1 MSNRLMLKLA
11 RFPSSSLLVGDTYSE
26 VLFMAL
32 IQTVLSFLV
41 ALLILVSIHEFGHF
55 YVARRC
61 GVKVLRFSIG
71 FGRVLWSWRDRQG
84 TEYTLAALPLGGYV
98 KMLDEREAVVA
109 PEDRELAFNN
119 KSVWQ
124 RIAIVAA
131 GPLANFLL
139 AILLFWGLLLQG
151 QRDLVPIIGTVVS
164 GSIAAQA
171 GLEKG
176 QEIISVDGELTP
188 TWQALNRALLNRLGE
203 TGKISF
209 AVAYPDSSFQ
219 YKSEAQLVD
228 WLRDVTDPDPVAGL
242 GLTLHLPSIP
252 PVVGEIIPQGA
263 ADKSGLKVGDR
274 IVRADNL
281 SIRDWQA
288 WVEFV
293 RKRPGTAIQVS
304 VEREGELVDIL
315 LTPESIEEDGQR
327 FGRIGA
333 GVKAYSLP
341 ENMIRSYDYSIAGA
355 FVAGVD
361 KTWETSKFV
370 LLSVKKLILGEI
382 STKNLSGPI
391 TIAKVAGS
399 SAEGGLRSFIGFVA
413 LLSVFLAVFNLLPI
427 PVLDGGHL
435 FYYLIEVIKGKP
447 VSDKVQMLGYQVGL
461 FLVISLSV
469 LALYN
474 DIMRL

>member
-1 MSNRLMLKLA
+1 M
-11 RFPSSSLLVGDTYSE
+11 E
-26 VLFMAL
+26 L
-32 IQTVLSFLV
+32 IQTIVSFLV

-61 GVKVLRFSIG
+61 GVKVHRFSIG
-71 FGRVLWSWRDRQG
+71 FGKVLWSWRDKQG
-84 TEYTLAALPLGGYV
+84 TEYALAALPLGGYV
-98 KMLDEREAVVA
+98 KMLDEREGEVA
-109 PEDRELAFNN
+109 PEERHMAFNN
-119 KSVWQ
+119 KTVWQ

-151 QRDLVPIIGTVVS
+151 QRDLIPVIDNVAP

-176 QEIISVDGELTP
+176 QEIVAIDGQLTP
-188 TWQALNRALLNRLGE
+188 TWQALNKALLNRLGE
-203 TGKISF
+203 TGTISF
-209 AVAYPDSSFQ
+209 KVSYPDSSFN
-219 YKSEAQLVD
+219 YESEAQLVD
-228 WLRDVTDPDPVAGL
+228 WLRESMDPDPVAGL
-242 GLTLHLPSIP
+242 GIALYLPKIP
-252 PVVGEIIPQGA
+252 PIIGEVVA
-263 ADKSGLKVGDR
+263 ASPAEKAGLKTGDK
-274 IVRADNL
+274 ILQVDE
-281 SIRDWQA
+281 ITITDWQT
-288 WVEFV
+288 WVEYV
-293 RKRPGTAIQVS
+293 RKRPGSALQVS
-304 VEREGELVDIL
+304 LERDAQVIEVTLVPELVADRGEHL
-315 LTPESIEEDGQR
+315 
-327 FGRIGA
+327 GRVGV
-333 GVKAYSLP
+333 GVKAYTLP
-341 ENMIRSYDYSIAGA
+341 EDMIRTYEYSVAGA
-355 FVAGVD
+355 FVAGVN
-361 KTWETSKFV
+361 KTWETSGFV

-435 FYYLIEVIKGKP
+435 FYYLIEVIKRKP

>member
-1 MSNRLMLKLA
+1 M
-11 RFPSSSLLVGDTYSE
+11 E
-26 VLFMAL
+26 L
-32 IQTVLSFLV
+32 IQTIASFLV

-61 GVKVLRFSIG
+61 GVKVHRFSIG
-71 FGRVLWSWRDRQG
+71 FGKVLWSWRDQQG
-84 TEYTLAALPLGGYV
+84 IEYALAALPLGGYV
-98 KMLDEREAVVA
+98 KMLDEREGDVA
-109 PEDRELAFNN
+109 PEECHLAFNN
-119 KSVWQ
+119 KTVWQ

-139 AILLFWGLLLQG
+139 AIILFWGLLLQG
-151 QRDLVPIIGTVVS
+151 QRDLIPLIDSVAP

-176 QEIISVDGELTP
+176 QEIVAIDGQPTP
-188 TWQALNRALLNRLGE
+188 TWQALNKVLLNRLGE
-203 TGKISF
+203 SGKISF
-209 AVAYPDSSFQ
+209 RVAYPDSSFN
-219 YKSEAQLVD
+219 YESEAQLVD
-228 WLRDVTDPDPVAGL
+228 WLRESAEPDPIAGL
-242 GLTLHLPSIP
+242 GITLFLPKIP
-252 PVVGEIIPQGA
+252 PIIGEVLASSPA
-263 ADKSGLKVGDR
+263 EKAGLKAGDK
-274 IVRADNL
+274 ILQVDDLVIN
-281 SIRDWQA
+281 DWQS
-288 WVEFV
+288 WVEYV
-293 RKRPGTAIQVS
+293 RKRPGNALIVSLERDAQV
-304 VEREGELVDIL
+304 VQITLIPELV
-315 LTPESIEEDGQR
+315 EERGER
-327 FGRIGA
+327 LGRVGV
-333 GVKAYSLP
+333 GVKAYTLP
-341 ENMIRSYDYSIAGA
+341 EELIRSYEYSVVGA
-355 FVAGVD
+355 FVAGVN
-361 KTWETSKFV
+361 KTWETSGFV

-435 FYYLIEVIKGKP
+435 FYYLIEVIKRKP

>member
-1 MSNRLMLKLA
+1 
-11 RFPSSSLLVGDTYSE
+11 
-26 VLFMAL
+26 MAL
-32 IQTVLSFLV
+32 IQTILSFLV

-61 GVKVLRFSIG
+61 GVKVHRFSIG
-71 FGRVLWSWRDRQG
+71 FGKVLWSWRDKQG
-84 TEYTLAALPLGGYV
+84 TEYALAALPLGGYV
-98 KMLDEREAVVA
+98 KMLDEREGDVA
-109 PEDRELAFNN
+109 PEERHMAFNN
-119 KSVWQ
+119 KTVWQ

-139 AILLFWGLLLQG
+139 AILLFWILLLQG
-151 QRDLVPIIGTVVS
+151 QRDLIPVIDTVEP

-171 GLEKG
+171 SLEAG
-176 QEIISVDGELTP
+176 QEIVAVDGEPTP
-188 TWQALNRALLNRLGE
+188 TWQALNKALLNRLGE

-209 AVAYPDSSFQ
+209 KVAYPDSSFN
-219 YKSEAQLVD
+219 YDSEAQLVE
-228 WLRDVTDPDPVAGL
+228 WLRESADPNPVEGLGITLYLPKIPPIVGEVIVASPAEKAGL
-242 GLTLHLPSIP
+242 KTG
-252 PVVGEIIPQGA
+252 
-263 ADKSGLKVGDR
+263 DKILQVDDLL
-274 IVRADNL
+274 ID
-281 SIRDWQA
+281 DWQT
-288 WVEFV
+288 WVEYV
-293 RKRPGTAIQVS
+293 HKHPGKPLQVSLERDIQVS
-304 VEREGELVDIL
+304 QVTLIPELV
-315 LTPESIEEDGQR
+315 EEGGQR
-327 FGRIGA
+327 LGRVGV
-333 GVKAYSLP
+333 GVKAYTIP
-341 ENMIRSYDYSIAGA
+341 EDMIRSYDYSIAGA
-355 FVAGVD
+355 FVAGVN
-361 KTWETSKFV
+361 KTWETSGFV

-435 FYYLIEVIKGKP
+435 FYYLIEVIKRKP